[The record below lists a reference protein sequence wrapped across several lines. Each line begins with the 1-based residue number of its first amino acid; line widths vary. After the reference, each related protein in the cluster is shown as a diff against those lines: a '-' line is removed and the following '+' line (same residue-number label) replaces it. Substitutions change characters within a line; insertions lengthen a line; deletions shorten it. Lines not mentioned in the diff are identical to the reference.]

1 MIYTRVCVKKKEE
14 ITIMKFS
21 FSSPFRGNEKNFTF
35 MKFREKKVEK
45 NREGA
50 EQNRTNTLLSLSLT
64 LVSLLRVLNRTTT
77 IYNIINMSFSSAL
90 LNQYQQQYHAISD
103 RRRRHPSSSSLNHPS
118 MKKKKKNEKKELY
131 SSSCMRQR
139 SGASCCSSSMASNSS
154 SSSLCFVSE
163 DEEIDDDDGGN
174 ENRYAT
180 TRRRTAVLGAAAA
193 AAAAVITMTPFTE
206 NAEAAVTSFVPKT
219 ATRAKTSLQN
229 VVELT
234 PENFKEYVSADA
246 ENPTPNVFV
255 EFYAPWCPF
264 CQKLEPIWNE
274 LPNELRKYGNETTI
288 ARMNVDK
295 YTDYARAY
303 GVSGF
308 PTLMLFEAGKPV
320 GAKTGLIDM
329 QTALKYAG
337 VSKAKLGFA
346 AGPEKALDKVLTK
359 DQVENAR
366 KELDIVRKEVSSGL
380 AGESRDK
387 ALTAL
392 NVVDGVFVSQL

>member
-1 MIYTRVCVKKKEE
+1 
-14 ITIMKFS
+14 
-21 FSSPFRGNEKNFTF
+21 
-35 MKFREKKVEK
+35 
-45 NREGA
+45 
-50 EQNRTNTLLSLSLT
+50 
-64 LVSLLRVLNRTTT
+64 
-77 IYNIINMSFSSAL
+77 MSFSGAL
-90 LNQYQQQYHAISD
+90 VNQQQRQYYAISD
-103 RRRRHPSSSSLNHPS
+103 RYHRRPSSSSLSS
-118 MKKKKKNEKKELY
+118 MKKKKNKKKY
-131 SSSCMRQR
+131 SSSVKMRQR
-139 SGASCCSSSMASNSS
+139 SGASCCSSKSSS
-154 SSSLCFVSE
+154 SSSLCFASE
-163 DEEIDDDDGGN
+163 DEEIDDDDDDDDGGGGN
-174 ENRYAT
+174 KYAT

-193 AAAAVITMTPFTE
+193 AVITVTPFTE

-346 AGPEKALDKVLTK
+346 AGPDKALDKVLTK

>member
-1 MIYTRVCVKKKEE
+1 
-14 ITIMKFS
+14 
-21 FSSPFRGNEKNFTF
+21 
-35 MKFREKKVEK
+35 
-45 NREGA
+45 
-50 EQNRTNTLLSLSLT
+50 
-64 LVSLLRVLNRTTT
+64 
-77 IYNIINMSFSSAL
+77 MSFSSAL
-90 LNQYQQQYHAISD
+90 LNQYQQQYYAISD
-103 RRRRHPSSSSLNHPS
+103 RHHRHPSSSSLS
-118 MKKKKKNEKKELY
+118 SKTKKKKDKKKELY
-131 SSSCMRQR
+131 YSSYMRQR
-139 SGASCCSSSMASNSS
+139 SGAFCCSSKSS

-163 DEEIDDDDGGN
+163 DEEIDDDSDDCGG
-174 ENRYAT
+174 ENKYAT

-234 PENFKEYVSADA
+234 PENFKEYVSGDA

-346 AGPEKALDKVLTK
+346 AGPDKALDKVLTK

>member
-1 MIYTRVCVKKKEE
+1 M
-14 ITIMKFS
+14 
-21 FSSPFRGNEKNFTF
+21 
-35 MKFREKKVEK
+35 
-45 NREGA
+45 
-50 EQNRTNTLLSLSLT
+50 
-64 LVSLLRVLNRTTT
+64 
-77 IYNIINMSFSSAL
+77 
-90 LNQYQQQYHAISD
+90 
-103 RRRRHPSSSSLNHPS
+103 
-118 MKKKKKNEKKELY
+118 
-131 SSSCMRQR
+131 
-139 SGASCCSSSMASNSS
+139 
-154 SSSLCFVSE
+154 
-163 DEEIDDDDGGN
+163 
-174 ENRYAT
+174 
-180 TRRRTAVLGAAAA
+180 
-193 AAAAVITMTPFTE
+193 
-206 NAEAAVTSFVPKT
+206 PKT

>member
-1 MIYTRVCVKKKEE
+1 
-14 ITIMKFS
+14 
-21 FSSPFRGNEKNFTF
+21 
-35 MKFREKKVEK
+35 
-45 NREGA
+45 
-50 EQNRTNTLLSLSLT
+50 
-64 LVSLLRVLNRTTT
+64 
-77 IYNIINMSFSSAL
+77 
-90 LNQYQQQYHAISD
+90 
-103 RRRRHPSSSSLNHPS
+103 
-118 MKKKKKNEKKELY
+118 MKKKKNKKKY
-131 SSSCMRQR
+131 SSSVKMRQR
-139 SGASCCSSSMASNSS
+139 SGASCCSSKSSS
-154 SSSLCFVSE
+154 SSSLCFASE
-163 DEEIDDDDGGN
+163 DEEIDDDDDDDGGGN
-174 ENRYAT
+174 KYAT

-193 AAAAVITMTPFTE
+193 AVITVTPFTE

>member
-1 MIYTRVCVKKKEE
+1 
-14 ITIMKFS
+14 
-21 FSSPFRGNEKNFTF
+21 
-35 MKFREKKVEK
+35 
-45 NREGA
+45 
-50 EQNRTNTLLSLSLT
+50 
-64 LVSLLRVLNRTTT
+64 
-77 IYNIINMSFSSAL
+77 MSFSSAL
-90 LNQYQQQYHAISD
+90 LNQYQQQHYAISD
-103 RRRRHPSSSSLNHPS
+103 RRRRHPSSSSSLNHPS
-118 MKKKKKNEKKELY
+118 MKKKQKNEKKELY

-154 SSSLCFVSE
+154 SSSLCFASE
-163 DEEIDDDDGGN
+163 DEDRGDDDGGN

-193 AAAAVITMTPFTE
+193 AAAAAVITMTPFTE
-206 NAEAAVTSFVPKT
+206 IAEAAVTSFVPKT

-234 PENFKEYVSADA
+234 AENFKEYVSADA

-366 KELDIVRKEVSSGL
+366 KELDTVRKEVSSGL

>member
-1 MIYTRVCVKKKEE
+1 
-14 ITIMKFS
+14 
-21 FSSPFRGNEKNFTF
+21 
-35 MKFREKKVEK
+35 
-45 NREGA
+45 
-50 EQNRTNTLLSLSLT
+50 
-64 LVSLLRVLNRTTT
+64 
-77 IYNIINMSFSSAL
+77 MSFSGAL
-90 LNQYQQQYHAISD
+90 VNQQQRQYYAISD
-103 RRRRHPSSSSLNHPS
+103 RYHRRPSSSSLSS
-118 MKKKKKNEKKELY
+118 MKKKKNKKKY
-131 SSSCMRQR
+131 SSSVKMRQR
-139 SGASCCSSSMASNSS
+139 SGASCCSSKSS
-154 SSSLCFVSE
+154 SSSLCFASE
-163 DEEIDDDDGGN
+163 DEEIDDDDDDDGGGN
-174 ENRYAT
+174 KYAT

-193 AAAAVITMTPFTE
+193 AVITVTPFTE

-346 AGPEKALDKVLTK
+346 AGPDKALDKVLTK

>member
-1 MIYTRVCVKKKEE
+1 
-14 ITIMKFS
+14 
-21 FSSPFRGNEKNFTF
+21 
-35 MKFREKKVEK
+35 
-45 NREGA
+45 
-50 EQNRTNTLLSLSLT
+50 
-64 LVSLLRVLNRTTT
+64 
-77 IYNIINMSFSSAL
+77 
-90 LNQYQQQYHAISD
+90 
-103 RRRRHPSSSSLNHPS
+103 
-118 MKKKKKNEKKELY
+118 MKKKKNKKKY
-131 SSSCMRQR
+131 SSSVKMRQR
-139 SGASCCSSSMASNSS
+139 SGASCCSSKSSS
-154 SSSLCFVSE
+154 SSSLCFASE
-163 DEEIDDDDGGN
+163 DEEIDDDDDDDDGGGGN
-174 ENRYAT
+174 KYAT

-193 AAAAVITMTPFTE
+193 AVITVTPFTE

-346 AGPEKALDKVLTK
+346 AGPDKALDKVLTK

>member
-1 MIYTRVCVKKKEE
+1 MLL
-14 ITIMKFS
+14 
-21 FSSPFRGNEKNFTF
+21 GN
-35 MKFREKKVEK
+35 
-45 NREGA
+45 
-50 EQNRTNTLLSLSLT
+50 L
-64 LVSLLRVLNRTTT
+64 SLLRLLRLFHIIFFHAKREGELSIIFNNMLSSSTRFFTHAVAAGTAAAAGGSGGNSASSSTTS
-77 IYNIINMSFSSAL
+77 YSRCSRS
-90 LNQYQQQYHAISD
+90 
-103 RRRRHPSSSSLNHPS
+103 RSSSSSPNAARRLLH
-118 MKKKKKNEKKELY
+118 
-131 SSSCMRQR
+131 RQRLR
-139 SGASCCSSSMASNSS
+139 SGASCSSS
-154 SSSLCFVSE
+154 SSSLSSSSSRERLGAIEEDDDLNVSSSSAT
-163 DEEIDDDDGGN
+163 IDDKCYDYDASSSS
-174 ENRYAT
+174 AT
-180 TRRRTAVLGAAAA
+180 TRRAAVFGAAAA
-193 AAAAVITMTPFTE
+193 VAASATTTVLAPSPPR
-206 NAEAAVTSFVPKT
+206 AEAAATSFVPKT

-337 VSKAKLGFA
+337 VSQAKLGLL

-366 KELDIVRKEVSSGL
+366 KELDIVRKEVSNGL

-387 ALTAL
+387 ALSAL

>member
-1 MIYTRVCVKKKEE
+1 
-14 ITIMKFS
+14 
-21 FSSPFRGNEKNFTF
+21 
-35 MKFREKKVEK
+35 
-45 NREGA
+45 
-50 EQNRTNTLLSLSLT
+50 
-64 LVSLLRVLNRTTT
+64 
-77 IYNIINMSFSSAL
+77 MSFSGAL
-90 LNQYQQQYHAISD
+90 VNQQQRQYYAISD
-103 RRRRHPSSSSLNHPS
+103 RYHRRPSSSSLSS
-118 MKKKKKNEKKELY
+118 MKKKKNKKKY
-131 SSSCMRQR
+131 SSSVKMRQR
-139 SGASCCSSSMASNSS
+139 SGASCCSSKSSS
-154 SSSLCFVSE
+154 SSSLCFASE
-163 DEEIDDDDGGN
+163 DEEIDDDDDDDDDGGGGN
-174 ENRYAT
+174 KYAT

-193 AAAAVITMTPFTE
+193 AVITVTPFTE

-346 AGPEKALDKVLTK
+346 AGPDKALDKVLTK

>member
-1 MIYTRVCVKKKEE
+1 
-14 ITIMKFS
+14 
-21 FSSPFRGNEKNFTF
+21 
-35 MKFREKKVEK
+35 
-45 NREGA
+45 
-50 EQNRTNTLLSLSLT
+50 
-64 LVSLLRVLNRTTT
+64 
-77 IYNIINMSFSSAL
+77 
-90 LNQYQQQYHAISD
+90 
-103 RRRRHPSSSSLNHPS
+103 
-118 MKKKKKNEKKELY
+118 MKKKKNKKKELY
-131 SSSCMRQR
+131 YSSSVRMRQR
-139 SGASCCSSSMASNSS
+139 SGASCCSSSMSSKSS

-163 DEEIDDDDGGN
+163 DEEIDDDSDDCGA
-174 ENRYAT
+174 ENKYAT
-180 TRRRTAVLGAAAA
+180 SRRRTAVLGAAAA

-346 AGPEKALDKVLTK
+346 AGPDKALDKVLTK

>member
-1 MIYTRVCVKKKEE
+1 
-14 ITIMKFS
+14 
-21 FSSPFRGNEKNFTF
+21 
-35 MKFREKKVEK
+35 
-45 NREGA
+45 
-50 EQNRTNTLLSLSLT
+50 
-64 LVSLLRVLNRTTT
+64 
-77 IYNIINMSFSSAL
+77 MSFSSAL
-90 LNQYQQQYHAISD
+90 LNQYQQQYYAISD
-103 RRRRHPSSSSLNHPS
+103 RHHRHPSSSSLS
-118 MKKKKKNEKKELY
+118 SKTKKKKNKKKELY
-131 SSSCMRQR
+131 YSSYMRQR
-139 SGASCCSSSMASNSS
+139 SGAFCCSSKSS

-163 DEEIDDDDGGN
+163 DEEIDDDSDDCGG
-174 ENRYAT
+174 ENKYAT

-346 AGPEKALDKVLTK
+346 AGPDKALDKVLTK

>member
-1 MIYTRVCVKKKEE
+1 MRTRQKKEE
-14 ITIMKFS
+14 FTSNS
-21 FSSPFRGNEKNFTF
+21 FLFLSSPFLVFAGTKKKFHF
-35 MKFREKKVEK
+35 MKFCEKKVEK
-45 NREGA
+45 KTEK
-50 EQNRTNTLLSLSLT
+50 EQNTQELSLALPYSI
-64 LVSLLRVLNRTTT
+64 SLLRVNRTTT
-77 IYNIINMSFSSAL
+77 IHIYLNMSFSSAL
-90 LNQYQQQYHAISD
+90 LNQYQQQYYAISD
-103 RRRRHPSSSSLNHPS
+103 RYHRHPSSSSLS
-118 MKKKKKNEKKELY
+118 STKKKKNKKKELY
-131 SSSCMRQR
+131 YSSSVKMRQR
-139 SGASCCSSSMASNSS
+139 SGASCCSSKSSSS

-163 DEEIDDDDGGN
+163 DEEIDDDDDDDDGAGN
-174 ENRYAT
+174 KYAT
-180 TRRRTAVLGAAAA
+180 TRRRTAVLG

>member
-1 MIYTRVCVKKKEE
+1 MRTRQKKEE
-14 ITIMKFS
+14 FTSNS
-21 FSSPFRGNEKNFTF
+21 FLFLSSPFLVFAGTKKKIHF
-35 MKFREKKVEK
+35 MKFCEKKVEK
-45 NREGA
+45 KTEK
-50 EQNRTNTLLSLSLT
+50 EQNTQELSLALPYSI
-64 LVSLLRVLNRTTT
+64 SLLRVNRTTT
-77 IYNIINMSFSSAL
+77 IHIYLNMSFSSAL
-90 LNQYQQQYHAISD
+90 LNQYQQQYYAISD
-103 RRRRHPSSSSLNHPS
+103 RYHRHPSSSSLS
-118 MKKKKKNEKKELY
+118 STKKKKNKKKELY
-131 SSSCMRQR
+131 YSSSVKMRQR
-139 SGASCCSSSMASNSS
+139 SGASCCSSKSSSS

-163 DEEIDDDDGGN
+163 DEEIDDDDDDDDGAGN
-174 ENRYAT
+174 KYAT
-180 TRRRTAVLGAAAA
+180 TRRRTAVLG

-346 AGPEKALDKVLTK
+346 AGPDKALDKVLTK

>member
-1 MIYTRVCVKKKEE
+1 MRTRQKKEE
-14 ITIMKFS
+14 FTSNS
-21 FSSPFRGNEKNFTF
+21 FLFLSSPFLVFAGTKKKIHF
-35 MKFREKKVEK
+35 MKFCEKKVEK
-45 NREGA
+45 KTEK
-50 EQNRTNTLLSLSLT
+50 EQNTQELSLALPYII
-64 LVSLLRVLNRTTT
+64 SLLRVNRTTT
-77 IYNIINMSFSSAL
+77 IHIYLNMSFSSAL

-163 DEEIDDDDGGN
+163 DEEIDDDDDGGN

-180 TRRRTAVLGAAAA
+180 TRRRTAVLG

>member
-1 MIYTRVCVKKKEE
+1 
-14 ITIMKFS
+14 MKFC
-21 FSSPFRGNEKNFTF
+21 
-35 MKFREKKVEK
+35 EKKVEK
-45 NREGA
+45 KTEK
-50 EQNRTNTLLSLSLT
+50 EQNTQELSLALPYSI
-64 LVSLLRVLNRTTT
+64 SLLRVNRTTT
-77 IYNIINMSFSSAL
+77 IHIYLNMSFSSAL
-90 LNQYQQQYHAISD
+90 LNQYQQQYYAISD
-103 RRRRHPSSSSLNHPS
+103 RYHRHPSSSSLS
-118 MKKKKKNEKKELY
+118 STKKKKNKKKELY
-131 SSSCMRQR
+131 YSSSVKMRQR
-139 SGASCCSSSMASNSS
+139 SGASCCSSKSSSS

-163 DEEIDDDDGGN
+163 DEEIDDDDDDDDGAGN
-174 ENRYAT
+174 KYAT
-180 TRRRTAVLGAAAA
+180 TRRRTAVLG

-346 AGPEKALDKVLTK
+346 AGPDKALDKVLTK

>member
-1 MIYTRVCVKKKEE
+1 MLSSSTRFFTHAVAAGAAAAAGG
-14 ITIMKFS
+14 S
-21 FSSPFRGNEKNFTF
+21 GGN
-35 MKFREKKVEK
+35 
-45 NREGA
+45 
-50 EQNRTNTLLSLSLT
+50 
-64 LVSLLRVLNRTTT
+64 
-77 IYNIINMSFSSAL
+77 SA
-90 LNQYQQQYHAISD
+90 
-103 RRRRHPSSSSLNHPS
+103 SSSSS
-118 MKKKKKNEKKELY
+118 RCRRSC
-131 SSSCMRQR
+131 SSSSSPSSPNAARRLLHRQRLR
-139 SGASCCSSSMASNSS
+139 SGASCSSS
-154 SSSLCFVSE
+154 SSSLSSSSSRERLGAIEEDDDLNVSSSSAT
-163 DEEIDDDDGGN
+163 IDDKCYDYDASSSS
-174 ENRYAT
+174 AT
-180 TRRRTAVLGAAAA
+180 TRRAAVFGAAAA
-193 AAAAVITMTPFTE
+193 VAASATTTVLAPSPPR
-206 NAEAAVTSFVPKT
+206 AEAAATSFVPKT

-337 VSKAKLGFA
+337 VSQAKLGLL
-346 AGPEKALDKVLTK
+346 AGPEKEKALDKVLTK

-366 KELDIVRKEVSSGL
+366 KELDIVRKEVSNGL

-387 ALTAL
+387 ALSAL

>member
-1 MIYTRVCVKKKEE
+1 
-14 ITIMKFS
+14 
-21 FSSPFRGNEKNFTF
+21 
-35 MKFREKKVEK
+35 
-45 NREGA
+45 
-50 EQNRTNTLLSLSLT
+50 
-64 LVSLLRVLNRTTT
+64 
-77 IYNIINMSFSSAL
+77 
-90 LNQYQQQYHAISD
+90 
-103 RRRRHPSSSSLNHPS
+103 
-118 MKKKKKNEKKELY
+118 MKKKKKNEKEGTLFLFLY
-131 SSSCMRQR
+131 EAALGCLVLFIFDRR
-139 SGASCCSSSMASNSS
+139 SS
-154 SSSLCFVSE
+154 SSSLCFASE
-163 DEEIDDDDGGN
+163 DEERDDDDGGN

-337 VSKAKLGFA
+337 VSKAEIRL
-346 AGPEKALDKVLTK
+346 
-359 DQVENAR
+359 R
-366 KELDIVRKEVSSGL
+366 RRS
-380 AGESRDK
+380 GESF
-387 ALTAL
+387 
-392 NVVDGVFVSQL
+392 G

>member
-1 MIYTRVCVKKKEE
+1 
-14 ITIMKFS
+14 
-21 FSSPFRGNEKNFTF
+21 

-50 EQNRTNTLLSLSLT
+50 EQNRTKTLLSLSLT
-64 LVSLLRVLNRTTT
+64 PVSLLRVLNRTTT

-90 LNQYQQQYHAISD
+90 LNQYQQQYYAISD
-103 RRRRHPSSSSLNHPS
+103 RHRRHPSSSSSSLNPS
-118 MKKKKKNEKKELY
+118 TKKTKNEKKELY
-131 SSSCMRQR
+131 YASCKRQR
-139 SGASCCSSSMASNSS
+139 SGASCCSSSMSSNSS
-154 SSSLCFVSE
+154 SSSLCFLCE

-193 AAAAVITMTPFTE
+193 AAAAVIPMTPFTE

>member
-1 MIYTRVCVKKKEE
+1 
-14 ITIMKFS
+14 MKFC
-21 FSSPFRGNEKNFTF
+21 
-35 MKFREKKVEK
+35 EKKVEK
-45 NREGA
+45 KTEK
-50 EQNRTNTLLSLSLT
+50 EQNTQELSLALPYII
-64 LVSLLRVLNRTTT
+64 SLLRVNRTTT
-77 IYNIINMSFSSAL
+77 IHIYLNMSFSSAL
-90 LNQYQQQYHAISD
+90 LNQYQQQYYAISD
-103 RRRRHPSSSSLNHPS
+103 RYHRHPSSSSLS
-118 MKKKKKNEKKELY
+118 STKKKKNKKKELY
-131 SSSCMRQR
+131 YSSSVKMRQR
-139 SGASCCSSSMASNSS
+139 SGASCCSSKSSSS

-163 DEEIDDDDGGN
+163 DEEIDDDDDDDGGAGN
-174 ENRYAT
+174 KYAT
-180 TRRRTAVLGAAAA
+180 TRRRTAVLG

>member
-1 MIYTRVCVKKKEE
+1 MRTRQKKEE
-14 ITIMKFS
+14 FTSNS
-21 FSSPFRGNEKNFTF
+21 FLFLSSPFLVFAGTKKKNHF
-35 MKFREKKVEK
+35 MKFCEKKVEK
-45 NREGA
+45 KTEK
-50 EQNRTNTLLSLSLT
+50 EQNTQELSLALPYSISLRR
-64 LVSLLRVLNRTTT
+64 VSRTTT
-77 IYNIINMSFSSAL
+77 IHIYLNMSFSSAL
-90 LNQYQQQYHAISD
+90 LNQYQQQYYAISD
-103 RRRRHPSSSSLNHPS
+103 RYHRHPSSSSLS
-118 MKKKKKNEKKELY
+118 STKKKKNKKKELY
-131 SSSCMRQR
+131 YSSSVKMRQR
-139 SGASCCSSSMASNSS
+139 SGASCCSSKSSS

-163 DEEIDDDDGGN
+163 DEEIDDDDDDDGGAGN
-174 ENRYAT
+174 KYAT

-193 AAAAVITMTPFTE
+193 VITMTPFTK

-366 KELDIVRKEVSSGL
+366 KELDTVRKEVSSGL

>member
-1 MIYTRVCVKKKEE
+1 MRTRQKKEE
-14 ITIMKFS
+14 FTSNS
-21 FSSPFRGNEKNFTF
+21 FLFLSSPFLVFAGTKKKIHF
-35 MKFREKKVEK
+35 MKFCEKKVEK
-45 NREGA
+45 KTEK
-50 EQNRTNTLLSLSLT
+50 EQNTQELSLALPYSI
-64 LVSLLRVLNRTTT
+64 SLLRVNRTTT
-77 IYNIINMSFSSAL
+77 IHIYLNMSFSSAL
-90 LNQYQQQYHAISD
+90 LNQYQQQYYAISD
-103 RRRRHPSSSSLNHPS
+103 RYHRHPSSSSLS
-118 MKKKKKNEKKELY
+118 STKKKKNKKKELY
-131 SSSCMRQR
+131 YSSSVKMRQR
-139 SGASCCSSSMASNSS
+139 SGASCCSSKSSSS

-163 DEEIDDDDGGN
+163 DEEIDDDDDDDDGAGN
-174 ENRYAT
+174 KYAT

-193 AAAAVITMTPFTE
+193 AVITVTPFTE

-346 AGPEKALDKVLTK
+346 AGPDKALDKVLTK

>member
-1 MIYTRVCVKKKEE
+1 MIIEPHGFDKSKENLVAKTCKAFALHTFC
-14 ITIMKFS
+14 ILFAY
-21 FSSPFRGNEKNFTF
+21 FLKNIY
-35 MKFREKKVEK
+35 
-45 NREGA
+45 
-50 EQNRTNTLLSLSLT
+50 
-64 LVSLLRVLNRTTT
+64 
-77 IYNIINMSFSSAL
+77 IYNLNMSFSGAL
-90 LNQYQQQYHAISD
+90 VNQQQRQYYAISD
-103 RRRRHPSSSSLNHPS
+103 RYHRRPSSSSLSS
-118 MKKKKKNEKKELY
+118 MKKKKNKKKY
-131 SSSCMRQR
+131 SSSVKMRQR
-139 SGASCCSSSMASNSS
+139 SGASWCSSSMASNSS

-163 DEEIDDDDGGN
+163 DEERDDDDGGN

-180 TRRRTAVLGAAAA
+180 TRRRTAVLGAAAAA

>member
-1 MIYTRVCVKKKEE
+1 MCDDILVCVKKKEE
-14 ITIMKFS
+14 ITTVFFLFPFSIKFS
-21 FSSPFRGNEKNFTF
+21 RERKFSF

-50 EQNRTNTLLSLSLT
+50 EQNQELSLALPYIT
-64 LVSLLRVLNRTTT
+64 TTCVNRTTT
-77 IYNIINMSFSSAL
+77 IYILNMSFSSAL
-90 LNQYQQQYHAISD
+90 LNQYQQQQQYYAISD
-103 RRRRHPSSSSLNHPS
+103 RHHRHPSSSSSLSS
-118 MKKKKKNEKKELY
+118 MKKKKNEKKELY
-131 SSSCMRQR
+131 YSSYMRQR
-139 SGASCCSSSMASNSS
+139 SGASCCSSSMSSNSS
-154 SSSLCFVSE
+154 SSSLCFLSE
-163 DEEIDDDDGGN
+163 DEEIDDDSDDGGGGN
-174 ENRYAT
+174 KYAT
-180 TRRRTAVLGAAAA
+180 SRRRTAVLGAAAA

-346 AGPEKALDKVLTK
+346 AGPDKALDKVLTK

>member
-1 MIYTRVCVKKKEE
+1 M
-14 ITIMKFS
+14 
-21 FSSPFRGNEKNFTF
+21 
-35 MKFREKKVEK
+35 
-45 NREGA
+45 
-50 EQNRTNTLLSLSLT
+50 
-64 LVSLLRVLNRTTT
+64 
-77 IYNIINMSFSSAL
+77 INMSFSSAL
-90 LNQYQQQYHAISD
+90 LNQYQQQYYAISD
-103 RRRRHPSSSSLNHPS
+103 RRRRRHPSSSSSLNPS
-118 MKKKKKNEKKELY
+118 MKKKKNEKKELY
-131 SSSCMRQR
+131 YSSYKRQR
-139 SGASCCSSSMASNSS
+139 SGAFCCSSKSKSS

-163 DEEIDDDDGGN
+163 DEEIDDDSDDCGA
-174 ENRYAT
+174 ENKYAT
-180 TRRRTAVLGAAAA
+180 SRRRTAVLGAAAA

-346 AGPEKALDKVLTK
+346 AGPDKALDKVLTK

>member
-1 MIYTRVCVKKKEE
+1 M
-14 ITIMKFS
+14 
-21 FSSPFRGNEKNFTF
+21 
-35 MKFREKKVEK
+35 
-45 NREGA
+45 
-50 EQNRTNTLLSLSLT
+50 
-64 LVSLLRVLNRTTT
+64 
-77 IYNIINMSFSSAL
+77 INMSFSSAL
-90 LNQYQQQYHAISD
+90 LNQYQQQYYAISD
-103 RRRRHPSSSSLNHPS
+103 RRRRRHPSSSSSLNPS
-118 MKKKKKNEKKELY
+118 MKKKKNEKKELY
-131 SSSCMRQR
+131 YSSYKRQR
-139 SGASCCSSSMASNSS
+139 SGAFCCSSKSNSSS

-163 DEEIDDDDGGN
+163 DEEIDDDSDDCGA
-174 ENRYAT
+174 ENKYAT
-180 TRRRTAVLGAAAA
+180 SRRRTAVLGAAAA

-346 AGPEKALDKVLTK
+346 AGPDKALDKVLTK

>member
-1 MIYTRVCVKKKEE
+1 
-14 ITIMKFS
+14 MKFC
-21 FSSPFRGNEKNFTF
+21 
-35 MKFREKKVEK
+35 EKKVEK
-45 NREGA
+45 NTEKV
-50 EQNRTNTLLSLSLT
+50 QNTQELSLALPYIISLRR
-64 LVSLLRVLNRTTT
+64 VSRTTT
-77 IYNIINMSFSSAL
+77 IHIYLNMSFSSAL
-90 LNQYQQQYHAISD
+90 LNQYQQQYYAISD
-103 RRRRHPSSSSLNHPS
+103 RYHRHPSSSSLS
-118 MKKKKKNEKKELY
+118 STKKKKNKKKELY
-131 SSSCMRQR
+131 YSSSVKMRQR
-139 SGASCCSSSMASNSS
+139 SGASCCSSSMSSNSS
-154 SSSLCFVSE
+154 SSSLCFVCE

>member
-1 MIYTRVCVKKKEE
+1 MRTRQKKEE
-14 ITIMKFS
+14 FTSNS
-21 FSSPFRGNEKNFTF
+21 FLFLSSPFLVFAGTKKKIHF
-35 MKFREKKVEK
+35 MKFCEKKVEK
-45 NREGA
+45 KTEK
-50 EQNRTNTLLSLSLT
+50 EQNTQELSLALPYIISLRR
-64 LVSLLRVLNRTTT
+64 VSRTTT
-77 IYNIINMSFSSAL
+77 IHIYLNMSFSSAL
-90 LNQYQQQYHAISD
+90 LNQYQQQYYAISD
-103 RRRRHPSSSSLNHPS
+103 RHHRHPSSSSLS
-118 MKKKKKNEKKELY
+118 STKKKKNKKKELY
-131 SSSCMRQR
+131 YSSSVKMRQR
-139 SGASCCSSSMASNSS
+139 SGASCCSSKSSS

-163 DEEIDDDDGGN
+163 DEEIDDDDDDDDGAGN
-174 ENRYAT
+174 KYAT
-180 TRRRTAVLGAAAA
+180 TRRRTAVLG

-346 AGPEKALDKVLTK
+346 AGPDKALDKVLTK

>member
-1 MIYTRVCVKKKEE
+1 MRTRQKKEE
-14 ITIMKFS
+14 FTSNS
-21 FSSPFRGNEKNFTF
+21 FLFLSSPFLVFAGTKNKFHF
-35 MKFREKKVEK
+35 MKFCEKKVEK
-45 NREGA
+45 KTEK
-50 EQNRTNTLLSLSLT
+50 EQNTQELSLALPYSI
-64 LVSLLRVLNRTTT
+64 SLLRVNRTTT
-77 IYNIINMSFSSAL
+77 IHIYLNMSFSSAL
-90 LNQYQQQYHAISD
+90 LNQYQQQYYAISD
-103 RRRRHPSSSSLNHPS
+103 RYHRHPSSSSLS
-118 MKKKKKNEKKELY
+118 STKKKKNKKKELY
-131 SSSCMRQR
+131 YSSSVKMRQR
-139 SGASCCSSSMASNSS
+139 SGASCCSSKSSSS

-163 DEEIDDDDGGN
+163 DEEIDDDDDDDDGAGN
-174 ENRYAT
+174 KYAT
-180 TRRRTAVLGAAAA
+180 TRRRTAVLG

-346 AGPEKALDKVLTK
+346 AGPDKALDKVLTK

>member
-1 MIYTRVCVKKKEE
+1 MKKRYFFKTERW
-14 ITIMKFS
+14 K
-21 FSSPFRGNEKNFTF
+21 GEK
-35 MKFREKKVEK
+35 RK
-45 NREGA
+45 N
-50 EQNRTNTLLSLSLT
+50 QNSLSLSPHEST
-64 LVSLLRVLNRTTT
+64 AKRHRTTT
-77 IYNIINMSFSSAL
+77 IYINMSFSSAL

-163 DEEIDDDDGGN
+163 DEEIDDDDSGGGN
-174 ENRYAT
+174 KYA

-346 AGPEKALDKVLTK
+346 AGPDKALDKVLTK

>member
-1 MIYTRVCVKKKEE
+1 
-14 ITIMKFS
+14 
-21 FSSPFRGNEKNFTF
+21 
-35 MKFREKKVEK
+35 
-45 NREGA
+45 
-50 EQNRTNTLLSLSLT
+50 
-64 LVSLLRVLNRTTT
+64 
-77 IYNIINMSFSSAL
+77 MSFSGAL
-90 LNQYQQQYHAISD
+90 VNQQQRQYYAISD
-103 RRRRHPSSSSLNHPS
+103 RYHRRPSSSSLSS
-118 MKKKKKNEKKELY
+118 MKKKKNKKKY
-131 SSSCMRQR
+131 SSSVKMRQR
-139 SGASCCSSSMASNSS
+139 SGASCCSSKSSS
-154 SSSLCFVSE
+154 SSSLCFASE
-163 DEEIDDDDGGN
+163 DEEIDDDDDDDGGGN
-174 ENRYAT
+174 KYAT

-193 AAAAVITMTPFTE
+193 AVITVTPFTE

-346 AGPEKALDKVLTK
+346 AGPDKALDKVLTK

>member
-1 MIYTRVCVKKKEE
+1 
-14 ITIMKFS
+14 
-21 FSSPFRGNEKNFTF
+21 
-35 MKFREKKVEK
+35 
-45 NREGA
+45 
-50 EQNRTNTLLSLSLT
+50 
-64 LVSLLRVLNRTTT
+64 
-77 IYNIINMSFSSAL
+77 MSFSGAL
-90 LNQYQQQYHAISD
+90 VNQQQRQYYAISD
-103 RRRRHPSSSSLNHPS
+103 RYHRRPSSSSLSS
-118 MKKKKKNEKKELY
+118 MKKKKNKKKY
-131 SSSCMRQR
+131 SSSVKMRQR
-139 SGASCCSSSMASNSS
+139 SGASCCSSKSSS
-154 SSSLCFVSE
+154 SSSLCFASE
-163 DEEIDDDDGGN
+163 DEEIDDDDDDDGGGGN
-174 ENRYAT
+174 KYAT

-193 AAAAVITMTPFTE
+193 AVITVTPFTE

-346 AGPEKALDKVLTK
+346 AGPDKALDKVLTK

>member
-1 MIYTRVCVKKKEE
+1 
-14 ITIMKFS
+14 
-21 FSSPFRGNEKNFTF
+21 
-35 MKFREKKVEK
+35 
-45 NREGA
+45 
-50 EQNRTNTLLSLSLT
+50 
-64 LVSLLRVLNRTTT
+64 
-77 IYNIINMSFSSAL
+77 MSFSSAL
-90 LNQYQQQYHAISD
+90 LNQYQQQHYAISD
-103 RRRRHPSSSSLNHPS
+103 RHRRHPSSSSSLNHPS
-118 MKKKKKNEKKELY
+118 MKKKQKNEKKELY

-154 SSSLCFVSE
+154 SSSSLCFASE
-163 DEEIDDDDGGN
+163 DEERDDDDGGN

>member
-1 MIYTRVCVKKKEE
+1 
-14 ITIMKFS
+14 
-21 FSSPFRGNEKNFTF
+21 
-35 MKFREKKVEK
+35 
-45 NREGA
+45 
-50 EQNRTNTLLSLSLT
+50 
-64 LVSLLRVLNRTTT
+64 
-77 IYNIINMSFSSAL
+77 MSFSSAL
-90 LNQYQQQYHAISD
+90 NNQYQQQQQYYVISD
-103 RRRRHPSSSSLNHPS
+103 RHHHPSLNSSALSS
-118 MKKKKKNEKKELY
+118 MKKKKNKKKELY
-131 SSSCMRQR
+131 YSSCVRTGQR
-139 SGASCCSSSMASNSS
+139 SGASCCSSSMSSKSS

-163 DEEIDDDDGGN
+163 DDDDGG
-174 ENRYAT
+174 EKYAT
-180 TRRRTAVLGAAAA
+180 TRRRTAVLGAA

-346 AGPEKALDKVLTK
+346 AGPDKALDKVLTK

>member
-1 MIYTRVCVKKKEE
+1 MRTRQKKEE
-14 ITIMKFS
+14 FTSNS
-21 FSSPFRGNEKNFTF
+21 FLFLSSPFLVFAGTKKKIHF
-35 MKFREKKVEK
+35 MKFCEKKVEK
-45 NREGA
+45 KTEK
-50 EQNRTNTLLSLSLT
+50 EQNTQELSLALPYII
-64 LVSLLRVLNRTTT
+64 SLLRVNRTTT
-77 IYNIINMSFSSAL
+77 IHIYLNMSFSSAL
-90 LNQYQQQYHAISD
+90 LNQYQQQYYAISD
-103 RRRRHPSSSSLNHPS
+103 RYHRHPSSSSLS
-118 MKKKKKNEKKELY
+118 STKKKKNKKKELY
-131 SSSCMRQR
+131 YSSSVKMRQR
-139 SGASCCSSSMASNSS
+139 SGASCCSSKSSSS

-163 DEEIDDDDGGN
+163 DEEIDDDDDDDGGAGN
-174 ENRYAT
+174 KYAT
-180 TRRRTAVLGAAAA
+180 TRRRTAVLG

>member
-1 MIYTRVCVKKKEE
+1 
-14 ITIMKFS
+14 
-21 FSSPFRGNEKNFTF
+21 
-35 MKFREKKVEK
+35 
-45 NREGA
+45 
-50 EQNRTNTLLSLSLT
+50 
-64 LVSLLRVLNRTTT
+64 
-77 IYNIINMSFSSAL
+77 
-90 LNQYQQQYHAISD
+90 
-103 RRRRHPSSSSLNHPS
+103 
-118 MKKKKKNEKKELY
+118 
-131 SSSCMRQR
+131 
-139 SGASCCSSSMASNSS
+139 MASNSS

-163 DEEIDDDDGGN
+163 DEEREDDDDGGN

>member
-1 MIYTRVCVKKKEE
+1 
-14 ITIMKFS
+14 
-21 FSSPFRGNEKNFTF
+21 
-35 MKFREKKVEK
+35 
-45 NREGA
+45 
-50 EQNRTNTLLSLSLT
+50 
-64 LVSLLRVLNRTTT
+64 
-77 IYNIINMSFSSAL
+77 
-90 LNQYQQQYHAISD
+90 
-103 RRRRHPSSSSLNHPS
+103 
-118 MKKKKKNEKKELY
+118 MKKKKNKKKY
-131 SSSCMRQR
+131 SSSVKMRQR
-139 SGASCCSSSMASNSS
+139 SGASCCSSKSSS
-154 SSSLCFVSE
+154 SSSLCFASE
-163 DEEIDDDDGGN
+163 DEEIDDDDDDDGGGGN
-174 ENRYAT
+174 KYAT

-193 AAAAVITMTPFTE
+193 AVITVTPFTE

-346 AGPEKALDKVLTK
+346 AGPDKALDKVLTK

>member
-1 MIYTRVCVKKKEE
+1 
-14 ITIMKFS
+14 
-21 FSSPFRGNEKNFTF
+21 
-35 MKFREKKVEK
+35 
-45 NREGA
+45 
-50 EQNRTNTLLSLSLT
+50 
-64 LVSLLRVLNRTTT
+64 
-77 IYNIINMSFSSAL
+77 
-90 LNQYQQQYHAISD
+90 
-103 RRRRHPSSSSLNHPS
+103 
-118 MKKKKKNEKKELY
+118 MKKKKNKKKY
-131 SSSCMRQR
+131 SSSVKMRQR
-139 SGASCCSSSMASNSS
+139 SGASCCSSKSSS
-154 SSSLCFVSE
+154 SSSLCFASE
-163 DEEIDDDDGGN
+163 DEEIDDDDDGGGGN
-174 ENRYAT
+174 KYAT

-193 AAAAVITMTPFTE
+193 AVITVTPFTE

-346 AGPEKALDKVLTK
+346 AGPDKALDKVLTK